1 MFIPGEH
8 VDRWAEIRRAQGTAL
23 EIADETAACE
33 LGVVRPDAGTSV
45 GCEPAEEWGR
55 G

>member
-8 VDRWAEIRRAQGTAL
+8 ADRRAEIRRAQGTAL

-33 LGVVRPDAGTSV
+33 LGLVGPDSGTSV
-45 GCEPAEEWGR
+45 GCEPAEE
-55 G
+55 